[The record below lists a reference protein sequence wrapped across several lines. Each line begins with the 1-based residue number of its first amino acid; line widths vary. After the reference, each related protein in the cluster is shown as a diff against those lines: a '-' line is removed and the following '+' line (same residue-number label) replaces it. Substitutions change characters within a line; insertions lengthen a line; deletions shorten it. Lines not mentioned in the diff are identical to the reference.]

1 MSFVFIL
8 MQQLDK
14 KVNNLF
20 SSNYA
25 NICEQKESVY
35 SILFLGYKHFCGEI
49 TVVIFYK
56 LAIFN

>member
-1 MSFVFIL
+1 

-25 NICEQKESVY
+25 NIFEQKESVD
-35 SILFLGYKHFCGEI
+35 SI
-49 TVVIFYK
+49 
-56 LAIFN
+56 

>member
-1 MSFVFIL
+1 

-25 NICEQKESVY
+25 NIFEQKDSLD
-35 SILFLGYKHFCGEI
+35 SI
-49 TVVIFYK
+49 
-56 LAIFN
+56 